1 MVIAV
6 WLLCETAY
14 FGFYTIRSYGD
25 GGLKEAK
32 LGSEYFTLLLPIF
45 CEINQ
50 WDLLA
55 RKSEPNQN
63 LRRSWRVGQG
73 RLDVLK
79 RPPGT
84 EGSQYYYADGEEMKE
99 RASIV

>member
-1 MVIAV
+1 VIIAV
-6 WLLCETAY
+6 WLLSETLY
-14 FGFYTIRSYGD
+14 FAFHTTRSYGD
-25 GGLKEAK
+25 AGLKDAK
-32 LGSEYFTLLLPIF
+32 LGSESLHLLLPVF
-45 CEINQ
+45 YVINQ
-50 WDLLA
+50 RDLLV
-55 RKSEPNQN
+55 RKSEPNQF

-73 RLDVLK
+73 RLDIVK